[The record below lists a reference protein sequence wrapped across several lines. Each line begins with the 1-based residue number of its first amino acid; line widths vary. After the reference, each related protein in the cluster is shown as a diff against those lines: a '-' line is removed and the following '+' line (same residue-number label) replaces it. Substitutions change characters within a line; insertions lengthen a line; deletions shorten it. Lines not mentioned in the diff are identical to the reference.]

1 MKEGFFMDR
10 TLNSMISLILL
21 AYPILSIPS
30 IIKSKKENGYYF
42 SESRFFIP
50 KRVGYGIGINM
61 RNKYGFFTLVV
72 IGLLF
77 LFLGIW
83 LP

>member
-1 MKEGFFMDR
+1 MDQK
-10 TLNSMISLILL
+10 LNLIIALILL

-30 IIKSKKENGYYF
+30 IVKSKREKGKYF
-42 SESRFFIP
+42 MESRYFIP

-61 RNKYGFFTLVV
+61 HNVFGFFTLLG

-77 LFLGIW
+77 LFLSFW
-83 LP
+83 VF